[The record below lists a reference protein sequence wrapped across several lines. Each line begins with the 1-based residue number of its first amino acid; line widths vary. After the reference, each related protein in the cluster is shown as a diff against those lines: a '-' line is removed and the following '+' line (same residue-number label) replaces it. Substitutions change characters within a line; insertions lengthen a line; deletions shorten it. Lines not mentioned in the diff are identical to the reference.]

1 MLERWTGRPEDLAAE
16 GAASPDPFGRWR
28 KILTGLFLVVGVVGL
43 GYWLIRQPAARP
55 IVIPVADSSNSSMV
69 RVHVTG
75 AVLRSGV
82 YEVPEG
88 QRVGDAIVAAGGALE
103 TADLTRINMA
113 ARIRDQQQIVIPI
126 RGASPAI
133 SGTVVAGAQSSRIP
147 AANSSRIPALA
158 SGESTTRTPVR
169 GSATPFELISVNR
182 ATVSDLAKLPGIS
195 SLTAERIVRHRD
207 QFGSFAAIDDLRT
220 LNLVTRANWEKAR
233 PHLTM

>member
-1 MLERWTGRPEDLAAE
+1 MLERWTGRPEDLATEEAV
-16 GAASPDPFGRWR
+16 PTDPFGRWR

-43 GYWLIRQPAARP
+43 GYWLIRQPASRP

-113 ARIRDQQQIVIPI
+113 ARVRDQQQIVIPI
-126 RGASPAI
+126 RGVSPAVNV
-133 SGTVVAGAQSSRIP
+133 TAAVPSSRIP
-147 AANSSRIPALA
+147 SANSSRVPALV

-169 GSATPFELISVNR
+169 GSATPVALVSVNR

-195 SLTAERIVRHRD
+195 SLTAERIVQHRD

-233 PHLTM
+233 LHLTI